1 MTHRIRRPSAR
12 SALLLAVVLTVLLPG
27 EAWGQAAS
35 KTPWTVGADGE
46 LVSQYAW
53 RGLVLNSHP
62 SIQPEVY
69 LEHGNFDLGVWASY
83 PFDGSYREID
93 TYLSWSHT
101 FPAGEL
107 DLNAQDYYYP
117 QYSGFFDFS
126 QAAGGHTGEL
136 SGAFTPTAFPLTFTL
151 AWNAYDDPD
160 HSLYAKVSGEHSLAG
175 IVDLDADIGFLLKDS
190 PYYYSTDTV
199 VGRAGDIMDYTVKAT
214 RGFSLGQL
222 QPHVSVQLMRSGLMH
237 KTLWVFA
244 VGL

>member
-1 MTHRIRRPSAR
+1 MTHRIPRPSAR
-12 SALLLAVVLTVLLPG
+12 RMLLLAVVLSAVLPVAG
-27 EAWGQAAS
+27 AAQQAS
-35 KTPWTVGADGE
+35 KKTPWTIGADGE
-46 LVSQYAW
+46 LVSQYVW

-93 TYLSWSHT
+93 TYLSWSHS

-136 SGAFTPTAFPLTFTL
+136 SGAFTPTAVPLTFTL

-160 HSLYAKVSGEHSLAG
+160 HSVFAKVSGEHSLDG
-175 IVDLDADIGFLLKDS
+175 IVDLDANIGFLLNNS
-190 PYYYSTDTV
+190 PYYYGGS
-199 VGRAGDIMDYTVKAT
+199 AGDVTNYTIKAT
-214 RGFSLGQL
+214 RSFPLGRL
-222 QPHVSVQLMRSGLMH
+222 SPHVSVALTRSALLR